1 MTSVKQILEDPSQYY
16 EKNGEKKD
24 IKVAG
29 WAQSFRD
36 QSSKTLGFLTLNDG
50 STMSNLQVV
59 LKPADIAD
67 EKLRKQMSDSWGGIT
82 KGVGVEILGE
92 LIKSP
97 GAGQVCELVASSIEV
112 YPHTKYFPVAK
123 AKMPLE
129 VLRDYPHLRH
139 RTNTYGAVFR
149 VRHRLQY
156 ALHRFF
162 DQAGFWHVATPILTS
177 NDCEGAGE
185 TFVVT
190 TGKELRQLAQD
201 LVDDKPKDEN
211 VEVDES
217 GFVVDK
223 KRGFFGARTCLTVS
237 GQLQG
242 EAFAMGLKKIYTF
255 GPTFRAEESNTS
267 RHLAEFWMLEP
278 EVAFIKYRDLRQ
290 LAVDMFQTTI
300 RDILQECR
308 PDLEFFDQH
317 YQEGLVEKLKTIS
330 TSEVPHLPYTE
341 AIEILEKALADHKV
355 FVLMPSMDEKEIK
368 KRSKKAYPIGQTPV
382 WGMDL
387 GSREERY
394 LCEEHFKSPVVVY
407 DYPASFKSFYMKAN
421 GDERDTAQAFDFLV
435 PGVGELMG
443 GSMREDDSEKLKK
456 RCIEKNIRTDKL
468 QWYLDL
474 REFSSVPH
482 GGYGLGFERFILYVT
497 GLSNIRDVIPF
508 PRAVGS
514 IKA

>member
-1 MTSVKQILEDPSQYY
+1 MISIKEILENPTKYY
-16 EKNGEKKD
+16 DQKD
-24 IKVAG
+24 LQVAG

-36 QSSKTLGFLTLNDG
+36 QSNKTLGFVALNDG
-50 STMSNLQVV
+50 STMGNLQVV
-59 LKPADIAD
+59 LKPLEVSD
-67 EKLRKQMSDSWGGIT
+67 ETSKSQMEKYWGEIS
-82 KGVGVEILGE
+82 KGVGIKVNGE
-92 LIKSP
+92 LIKSQ

-112 YPHTKYFPVAK
+112 YPHSKYFPVAK
-123 AKMPLE
+123 AKIPLE
-129 VLRDYPHLRH
+129 VLRDFPHLRH

-149 VRHRLQY
+149 IRHRLQF
-156 ALHRFF
+156 ALHKFF
-162 DQAGFWHVATPILTS
+162 NDRGFFHMASPILTS

-185 TFVVT
+185 TFIVT
-190 TGKELRQLAQD
+190 TSKELRQLAKKPIN
-201 LVDDKPKDEN
+201 DKQNDKQNDKSD
-211 VEVDES
+211 VEVES
-217 GFVVDK
+217 VESK
-223 KRGFFGARTCLTVS
+223 SGFFGSRTYLTVS

-278 EVAFIKYRDLRQ
+278 EVAFIKYSELRQ
-290 LAVDMFQTTI
+290 LTVDMFQTTI
-300 RDILQECR
+300 RDILTECKE
-308 PDLEFFDQH
+308 DLQFFDKN
-317 YQEGLVEKLKTIS
+317 YQEGLIKRLETIS
-330 TSEVPHLPYTE
+330 STQVPHVSYTE
-341 AIEILEKALADHKV
+341 AIAILQKAKEEYKV
-355 FVLMPSMDEKEIK
+355 FVIMPSMDEKDIK
-368 KRSKKAYPIGQTPV
+368 KLSKKAYPIGQEPV

-394 LCEEHFKSPVVVY
+394 LCEEHFKSPVIVY
-407 DYPASFKSFYMKAN
+407 NYPSSFKSFYMKSN
-421 GDERDTAQAFDFLV
+421 SDEQDTVQAFDFLV

-443 GSMREDDSEKLKK
+443 GSMREDDLVKLNK
-456 RCIEKNIRTDKL
+456 RCTEKGVRTDKL

-482 GGYGLGFERFILYVT
+482 GGYGLGFERFILYIT